1 MKGKWLKGL
10 LIGLGAVML
19 STLGI
24 FASDTLRGIDLQ
36 ISNVAGLGNASICMD
51 GAVPLRVD
59 GSVVCIDQYEASPG
73 EDCPNQKLTS
83 SIHSERN
90 IGTEECFAVSITG
103 KQPWNYIS
111 LSQAQRVCARSGKRL
126 PTSAEWYAYALGTD
140 TKSCVIDE
148 KEYKD
153 TGTSGCVSSTG
164 VYDVIGNLWEW
175 VDESVVGGTFNNQKL
190 PEDGYVSSVDAN
202 GIAITSTG
210 SPDEL
215 YEEDYFWAKSEG
227 VYGMIRGGFYG
238 SGSDA
243 GLYTTNASVQT
254 SLATL
259 GIGFRCVEDT
269 F

>member
-1 MKGKWLKGL
+1 MKGKLLKGS
-10 LIGLGAVML
+10 LIGLSAVVL

-24 FASDTLRGIDLQ
+24 FASDTLRGIDSRV
-36 ISNVAGLGNASICMD
+36 SNVAGLGNTSVCKD
-51 GAVPLRVD
+51 GSVPLRSD
-59 GSVVCIDQYEASPG
+59 GDVVCIDKYEASPG
-73 EDCPNQKLTS
+73 EDCPNQQLSS

-90 IGTEECFAVSITG
+90 IGTDGCFAVSTPN

-111 LSQAQRVCARSGKRL
+111 LPQAQRVCARSGKRL
-126 PTSAEWYAYALGTD
+126 PTNSEWYAYALGTD
-140 TKSCVIDE
+140 TSKCVIDE
-148 KEYKD
+148 KEYSE
-153 TGTSGCVSSTG
+153 TGTSECISSVG
-164 VYDVIGNLWEW
+164 AHDVVGNLWEW
-175 VDESVVGGTFNNQKL
+175 VDESVVEGTFNNQRL